1 MNSEI
6 QFERT
11 GRAALALGGMLFLAL
26 ILPAGCARPMPGA
39 VDVSDD
45 SVALLAKEFES
56 SGGGATV
63 VEVAAPEP
71 DGFATLRGRF
81 VLKGAPPGTLAVIT
95 PGKRDQSCS
104 ANFPNEQLV
113 IGDGGGI
120 QNMMIYVDT
129 RKFKIP
135 VGDKKWEHQ
144 EYRDTMNAVLEGSKA
159 FDQKDCRFLSHVFT
173 MRATQTLHI
182 LNSDNTG
189 HNTDLQS
196 ASGRAARVNAS
207 IPSGGTVV
215 YEPVYKSKGPFKV
228 NCSIHPWMAA
238 YIHVSDHPFSAV
250 SGEGGSFEIKHV
262 PSGVELEFRL
272 WHESANKLGGVNVN
286 DSEAQY
292 SRGKI
297 TRTFVADK
305 EVDWTIEID
314 VSNFSHLF
322 K

>member
-6 QFERT
+6 QFKRT
-11 GRAALALGGMLFLAL
+11 GRVVTAVLLLAL

-39 VDVSDD
+39 VDASDD
-45 SVALLAKEFES
+45 NVALLAKEFES
-56 SGGGATV
+56 SGGGAVV
-63 VEVAAPEP
+63 VEVAVPEP

-81 VLKGAPPGTLAVIT
+81 VLKGAPPGTLPVIT
-95 PGKRDQSCS
+95 PSKPDPSCS

-120 QNMMIYVDT
+120 QNMMLYVET

-135 VGDKKWEHQ
+135 VGDPKWEHQ
-144 EYRDTMNAVLEGSKA
+144 EYLDTMNAVLDESRA

-196 ASGRAARVNAS
+196 ASGRAVKVNLSVPGGGRV
-207 IPSGGTVV
+207 T
-215 YEPVYKSKGPFKV
+215 YEPVNKSKGPFKV
-228 NCSIHPWMAA
+228 SCSIHPWMAA
-238 YIHVSDHPFSAV
+238 YVHVSDHPFSAV
-250 SGEGGSFEIKHV
+250 SGEDGSFEIKHV

-272 WHESANKLGGVNVN
+272 WHESANKLGEVDVN

-292 SRGKI
+292 SKGKM
-297 TRTFVADK
+297 TRTFVADE